1 MTGLEH
7 PGWRAAFDEAW
18 ASWCSGNYG
27 IGAALIDPATLAV
40 VSQGRNR
47 VAERTDEPGV
57 LAGNF
62 LAHAEM
68 NAFAALPRMLA
79 ADLDLYTTLEPCA
92 MCSGT
97 SVMMHVAHIHFAAAD
112 DLMTGIHDLWAQ
124 HAFTAPRAADR
135 SGPLDGEL
143 QAFARVLPLTFTAV
157 YLPEGD
163 AAENARAETPDL
175 WDLATALMADGGLA
189 EVKADGGSVADA
201 LAVVQATG

>member
-1 MTGLEH
+1 MTGLDH

-27 IGAALIDPATLAV
+27 IGAALIDPTTLEV

-47 VAERTDEPGV
+47 VTERAERPGV

-97 SVMMHVAHIHFAAAD
+97 SVMMHVAHIHYAAAD
-112 DLMTGIHDLWAQ
+112 ELMTGIHDLWDQ
-124 HAFTAPRAADR
+124 QAFTAPRAAMR

-143 QAFARVLPLTFTAV
+143 ETFARVLPLTFTAV
-157 YLPEGD
+157 YAPEGV
-163 AAENARAETPDL
+163 AATSARADTPEL
-175 WDLATALMADGGLA
+175 WELATALMAEGDLA
-189 EVKADGGSVADA
+189 GVKADGGSVADA
-201 LAVVQATG
+201 LAVVRATG

>member
-1 MTGLEH
+1 MTGLDH

-27 IGAALIDPATLAV
+27 IGAALIDPATLDV
-40 VSQGRNR
+40 ISQGRNR
-47 VAERTDEPGV
+47 VAERSDQAGV

-97 SVMMHVAHIHFAAAD
+97 SVMMHVAHIHYAAAD
-112 DLMTGIHDLWAQ
+112 DLMTGIHDLWAG
-124 HAFTAPRAADR
+124 HAFTAPRAAPR
-135 SGPLDGEL
+135 SGPLTGEL
-143 QAFARVLPLTFTAV
+143 ETFGRVLPLTFTAV
-157 YLPEGD
+157 YAPDGV
-163 AAENARAETPDL
+163 AAENARAETPGL
-175 WDLATALMADGGLA
+175 WELATTLMADGGLA

-201 LAVVQATG
+201 LAVVRSTV